1 MKVKS
6 LLVAGTIVA
15 GLGVSVFSLP
25 TYAAGTAINTG
36 NIATYNTGADTYT
49 LPAGEYE
56 LGSNLDLGTGV
67 INIEGVVTLNFG
79 NYKITA
85 ANIAVPA
92 GASLTLSG
100 DGGVVGS
107 VTSNGTLTING
118 GVYDTTSGWGAP
130 LNVNA
135 GTLTVSGGRFKAG
148 GASAAYIMGDTNATI
163 TGGDFASN
171 GDNGIEA
178 DGNAKMNISG
188 GTFTG
193 AVAGIT
199 MPSSVTLTLSGGT
212 FNYTD
217 TVNGNGALA
226 ILNGEV
232 GAFTGFL
239 ASGYEY
245 SDATASTKDWYGMT
259 IARLSGSSVTVRSK
273 TATTTTTTTEEKSV
287 KNTEKVI
294 AKATSTG
301 STKKATTKVK
311 APNTGAVDGAV
322 AAEGLTVLTMATLS
336 GLVFLK
342 KKF

>member
-6 LLVAGTIVA
+6 LLVAGTMVA

-36 NIATYNTGADTYT
+36 NIATYSTGTDAYT
-49 LPAGEYE
+49 LPAGDYE

-67 INIEGVVTLNFG
+67 INIEGAVTLNFG

-85 ANIAVPA
+85 ANIMVPA

-107 VTSNGTLTING
+107 ITSNGILTING
-118 GVYDTTSGWGAP
+118 GIYDTTSGWGAP

-135 GTLTVSGGRFKAG
+135 GTLTVSSGRFKAG
-148 GASAAYIMGDTNATI
+148 GSSAAYIMSDVNAII
-163 TGGDFASN
+163 TGGDFTSN
-171 GDNGIEA
+171 GDHGIEA

-193 AVAGIT
+193 SVAGII
-199 MPSSVTLTLSGGT
+199 MPSSATLTLAGGT

-217 TVNGNGALA
+217 TVNGHGALA

-232 GAFTGFL
+232 SAFTSFL
-239 ASGYEY
+239 ADGYEY
-245 SDATASTKDWYGMT
+245 SDATASVKDWYGIS
-259 IARLSGSSVTVRSK
+259 IARLSGSSVTVHSK
-273 TATTTTTTTEEKSV
+273 TTTTENKSTGG
-287 KNTEKVI
+287 TEKVI
-294 AKATSTG
+294 AKATSNG
-301 STKKATTKVK
+301 STKKIVK

-336 GLVFLK
+336 GLAFIK